1 MTELPGDE
9 WRVVHDLSW
18 PGGPGANI
26 DQVMVGPQGVFVI
39 ETLAW
44 SDDLD
49 ISGGELCANGKP
61 HAESF
66 DGAVTA
72 AAAVGTLMPSQLQDA
87 VLPVLCIVRGEPVV
101 GWAGAAMVCST
112 ENLSRMLNSR
122 PRRLDEVE
130 IKQAGR
136 VLESAQARGLAH
148 ALALAQAQALARTQ
162 AEFEVQAP
170 GQAGDQT
177 PTHDE
182 TQANL
187 RPGQEPPSASDPH
200 VAPGS
205 SSDFVSDLPQPRRP
219 ETGGES
225 GPDVDPLGPPL
236 TRRPTAREWALR
248 HCSRRWARPKG
259 AHAGLR
265 RTVTLLAAA
274 LLLTGVLRP
283 DVFETVGGAAA
294 KSLEDLRNPSQTFG
308 EQVDVQGSA
317 TRPPLKV
324 VAERPVRTWS
334 NTSRAQA
341 GPGRQLLAVAMTM
354 RNAGDQTWVSY
365 PSSTVLTL
373 RDQSNA
379 SFGVNPTVRKT
390 EAGKVMPAVIRIRPG
405 RSVRGY
411 MVFEVPLGTRISAVE
426 LKVGPGEPQRVR
438 WSTT

>member
-9 WRVVHDLSW
+9 WRVVHDLTW
-18 PGGPGANI
+18 PGGPRSNI

-49 ISGGELCANGKP
+49 ITGGELCENGKR
-61 HAESF
+61 HSESS

-72 AAAVGTLMPSQLQDA
+72 AAAVGTLLPLQLQDA

-122 PRRLDEVE
+122 PRRLDESE
-130 IKQAGR
+130 IDQAGR

-148 ALALAQAQALARTQ
+148 ALALAQAQALGRTQ

-170 GQAGDQT
+170 GQARDQSQ
-177 PTHDE
+177 THDE
-182 TQANL
+182 SQAHP
-187 RPGQEPPSASDPH
+187 RPDAEPRAASESASESESQAASKFP
-200 VAPGS
+200 
-205 SSDFVSDLPQPRRP
+205 LPRRP
-219 ETGGES
+219 ETGADA
-225 GPDVDPLGPPL
+225 GPDVDPAGPPL

-248 HCSRRWARPKG
+248 HCSRRWTGPRG
-259 AHAGLR
+259 AHRGLR
-265 RTVTLLAAA
+265 RTVTLLAAGLILA
-274 LLLTGVLRP
+274 GVLRP

-294 KSLEDLRNPSQTFG
+294 RSIEDLRNPSQAFG
-308 EQVDVQGSA
+308 EHVDVQGSA
-317 TRPPLKV
+317 TRPPLQV

-334 NTSRAQA
+334 ETSRAQA
-341 GPGRQLLAVAMTM
+341 GPGNQLLAVAMTV

-373 RDQSNA
+373 RDEGDS

-438 WSTT
+438 WATT